1 MNSQQ
6 TVFQKELNG
15 AERRVLQAIRDVS
28 FGSVEVVIHE
38 RRIAEIRQTSRIRS
52 ALDEKISDRATGR

>member
-1 MNSQQ
+1 MNSQE

-52 ALDEKISDRATGR
+52 APDEKISDRATGR